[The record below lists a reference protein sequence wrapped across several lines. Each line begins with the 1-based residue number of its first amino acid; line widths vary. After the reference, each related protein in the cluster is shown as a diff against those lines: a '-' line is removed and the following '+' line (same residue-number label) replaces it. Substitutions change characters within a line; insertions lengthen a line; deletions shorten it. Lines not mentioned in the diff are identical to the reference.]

1 MCVLYLCVDFFIV
14 VFFFSLSISLIFSF
28 FKSSARSLLFFC
40 VCMFFCLCIF
50 FSQILHNHRGGMFLN
65 FFLKYSLRPIF
76 LFASF
81 FWEKRCRTTTPHQFF
96 VFFIMTMKTS
106 SIILCFFNDRTSY
119 IKLCLFSKKR
129 FFVMFFGRWRG
140 QDVFCKGREV
150 LFGKTFFGRDF
161 CFFLYIKLS
170 M

>member
-1 MCVLYLCVDFFIV
+1 MCFVVFVCRFFFIV
-14 VFFFSLSISLIFSF
+14 VFFFFSLSISLIFSF
-28 FKSSARSLLFFC
+28 FKSSARSLLFFF
-40 VCMFFCLCIF
+40 VCMFLFVYI

-81 FWEKRCRTTTPHQFF
+81 FEKKRCRTTTPHQFF

-140 QDVFCKGREV
+140 QDVVFVRGGKFC
-150 LFGKTFFGRDF
+150 FGKTFFGRDF
-161 CFFLYIKLS
+161 CFFCIS
-170 M
+170 S